1 MDALFVY
8 QVCLYTCT
16 KGFYGCISSLYQVC
30 LHIQVGYKLPG
41 LFTRSVYI
49 RALKVFMDAFHHS
62 YPDCR
67 VLTVERME
75 LSDYEKLIGKSE
87 YHF

>member
-1 MDALFVY
+1 MH
-8 QVCLYTCT
+8 C
-16 KGFYGCISSLYQVC
+16 
-30 LHIQVGYKLPG
+30 